1 MSGTEP
7 RSRGGRGLKLALT
20 ALVVVGAAAVL
31 YVIGSSLTKPGR
43 GQGLE
48 QYAQGSLKR
57 LTVLDETRSAPPV
70 QLVGPQGQPVRVAEA
85 PGPLVVVNLW
95 ATWCAP
101 CITEMPTLA
110 RLAAAYPG
118 RVTVM
123 PVSLDRPQDVEKAK
137 LFIAKH
143 PPLAFYHDPNFALA
157 GAVDAPGL
165 PTTLIYDSNHREL
178 ARLPGIAEWD
188 SPEARR
194 LFDRLLTD

>member
-7 RSRGGRGLKLALT
+7 RSRGGGGLKLAMM
-20 ALVVVGAAAVL
+20 ALLALGAAAVL
-31 YVIGSSLTKPGR
+31 YVMGASVTKPGR

-48 QYAQGSLKR
+48 RFASGSLKR
-57 LTVLDETRSAPPV
+57 LTVLDEARSAPPV
-70 QLVGPQGQPVRVAEA
+70 QLLDVRGEPVRVGQL
-85 PGPLVVVNLW
+85 PGDLVVVNLW

-110 RLAAAYPG
+110 ALQKAYPG
-118 RVTVM
+118 RVTVAA
-123 PVSLDRPQDVEKAK
+123 VSLDRALDAEKAR

-165 PTTLIYDSNHREL
+165 PLTIIYDSNHREL
-178 ARLPGIAEWD
+178 ARVPGVAEWN

-194 LFDRLLTD
+194 LFDHLLAD